1 MARNVDE
8 IRIYEG
14 RVATQRPNLC
24 QSESFIL
31 TLRLLGLA
39 RHSRHPTVPCYEAHP
54 SVRETH
60 NEDMQVT
67 VSTRGF
73 TDVID
78 ISDEVRRACESH
90 EVSDG
95 VAHLFVVGSTAALST
110 IEYEPGAIEDF
121 KDALERVVP
130 MDADYKHN
138 EAWHDGNGY
147 AHVRAALMKP
157 SLSIPIV
164 DGRLLLGTWQQIIL
178 IDFDNRPRKRTIH
191 VQVTR
196 SEGS

>member
-1 MARNVDE
+1 
-8 IRIYEG
+8 
-14 RVATQRPNLC
+14 
-24 QSESFIL
+24 
-31 TLRLLGLA
+31 
-39 RHSRHPTVPCYEAHP
+39 
-54 SVRETH
+54 
-60 NEDMQVT
+60 MQVT

-78 ISDEVRRACESH
+78 ISGEVRRACESH

-110 IEYEPGAIEDF
+110 IEYEPGAIEDL
-121 KDALERVVP
+121 KDALERVAP

-138 EAWHDGNGY
+138 QAWHDGNGY

-164 DGRLLLGTWQQIIL
+164 GGRLLLGTWQQIIL
-178 IDFDNRPRKRTIH
+178 IDFDNRPRTRAIH

-196 SEGS
+196 SAGS